1 MAGTCPVAVSGQVR
15 VTPPDYRIRAGDQ
28 VFISAPQRPALNRR
42 VTVDPEGNVDLP
54 VVGKVPAQGFTV
66 SEFQAQVS
74 RAIQEIYPSI
84 TEVSVT
90 IEEVAGQSIYVTG
103 MVGRPGK
110 YDFPGPTNLWEA
122 IREAGGP
129 RPGAVLNGV
138 QVVADESRGGKTTLV
153 NVQEALERGS
163 VDRLPDLEDGDTVI
177 IPREE
182 ERYTGSD
189 GVSVIGAVNNPG
201 VYRLGGRQ
209 DLMSAVLSAGGP
221 TRRAKLSEVRVIRVR
236 EDGAHVTETIN
247 LQRYLDTG
255 DGTANPIM
263 KPGYTVSVPEQNAV
277 SYQFKNN
284 AGLALGIVTSVLS
297 IAWLVIRI
305 QDRQ

>member
-1 MAGTCPVAVSGQVR
+1 MSAYPQASH
-15 VTPPDYRIRAGDQ
+15 TPADYRIKAGDKIY
-28 VFISAPQRPALNRR
+28 ISVPQRPALDRQ
-42 VTVDPEGNVDLP
+42 VTVDQDGNVELP
-54 VVGKVPAQGFTV
+54 VVGKVVASGLTV
-66 SEFQAQVS
+66 PEFQAQLN
-74 RAIQEIYPSI
+74 RAIQEVYPSI
-84 TEVSVT
+84 GEVRVA
-90 IEEVAGQSIYVTG
+90 IEAAAGQGIYVTG

-110 YDFPGPTNLWEA
+110 YNFDEPPNLWEA

-129 RPGAVLNGV
+129 RPGAAMMEV
-138 QVVADESRGGKTTLV
+138 QVVSDQSRGGKTRV
-153 NVQEALERGS
+153 VDVQNALERGS
-163 VDRLPDLEDGDTVI
+163 VDRLPILEDGDTVI

-182 ERYTGSD
+182 ERYTGAE
-189 GVSVIGAVNNPG
+189 GVSVIGAVNRPG
-201 VYRLGGRQ
+201 IYRLEGRQ

-236 EDGAHVTETIN
+236 EDGAHITEMID

-255 DGTANPIM
+255 DAMANPTM

-305 QDRQ
+305 QDN